1 MTNPLRVL
9 QVHNK
14 YRPGW
19 GGEDT
24 VVRLEADLLAK
35 NGHSVERLSVWT
47 RELDGASL
55 FRIVGAGFGT
65 VWSVRGY
72 RLMRDAVARFSPDIV
87 HVHNVF
93 PLLSPSIYWAA
104 ARGGIPVV
112 QTMHNYRLACANA
125 ILLRNERPCTDC
137 VGHFPW
143 TALAHRCHG
152 SSFFRTAAVTSMNVF
167 HRWIGTFRNKIHA
180 YIAMTDFSKELLE
193 RAGLPGERVFVK
205 PNFTCDPGR
214 LVGLRYRQFVYA
226 GEISRAKGVHL
237 LLAAWTQLA
246 SDGFKLVM
254 VGDGPDRAALEHL
267 YAGARNIVWMGAQPR
282 QKVIDQIALSKW
294 LVLPSLAYENC
305 SMTVLEAFSAGTPVV
320 VPNHGSFASIVS
332 DRKEGMLF
340 LPGDVASLAST
351 LRAAVWACEAEWM
364 VWSGHARSKFCRE
377 LTAEANYSQLMRVYQ
392 KAREH
397 FSSMSSSA
405 LMEEKRNQSRYEPG
419 NQDTPLPQ
427 EGRRL
432 T

>member
-1 MTNPLRVL
+1 MTNPLRIL

-24 VVRLEADLLAK
+24 VADLEADLLVR

-47 RELDGASL
+47 RELDEASL
-55 FRIVGAGFGT
+55 FRIVSAGFGT

-72 RLMRDAVARFSPDIV
+72 KLMRDALARFSPDIV

-93 PLLSPSIYWAA
+93 PLLSPSVYWAA
-104 ARGGIPVV
+104 SRAGIPVV

-125 ILLRNERPCTDC
+125 ILLRHERPCTDC

-143 TALAHRCHG
+143 AALAHRCCG
-152 SSFFRTAAVTSMNVF
+152 SSFFRTAAVMSMNVL
-167 HRWIGTFRNKIHA
+167 HRWIGTFESKIQA
-180 YIAMTDFSKELLE
+180 YIALTDFSKELLK
-193 RAGLPGERVFVK
+193 RAGLPGDRIYVK

-237 LLAAWTQLA
+237 LLASWTQLA
-246 SDGFKLVM
+246 SEEFKLVM
-254 VGDGPDRAALEHL
+254 VGDGPDRTTLEHL
-267 YAGARNIVWMGAQPR
+267 YADARNVVWMGAQPR
-282 QKVIDQIALSKW
+282 QKVIEQIAMSKW

-305 SMTVLEAFSAGTPVV
+305 CMSVLEAFSAGTPVV
-320 VPNHGSFASIVS
+320 VPNHGSFAAIVS

-340 LPGDVASLAST
+340 SPGDVASLVST
-351 LRAAVWACEAEWM
+351 LRAAVCAREAEWM
-364 VWSGHARSKFCRE
+364 VWSGHARSKFLRE

-392 KAREH
+392 KAGEH
-397 FSSMSSSA
+397 YASLSSSA
-405 LMEEKRNQSRYEPG
+405 PIQEKQKRKYAPTNQEIA
-419 NQDTPLPQ
+419 
-427 EGRRL
+427 L
-432 T
+432 TEKGKD

>member
-1 MTNPLRVL
+1 LRVL
-9 QVHNK
+9 QAHNK

-24 VVRLEADLLAK
+24 VADLEADLLVR
-35 NGHSVERLSVWT
+35 NGHTVERLSVWT
-47 RELDGASL
+47 RELEGASL
-55 FRIVGAGFGT
+55 FRIVSAGFGT

-72 RLMRDAVARFSPDIV
+72 RLMRDALARFSPDIV

-112 QTMHNYRLACANA
+112 QTVHNYRLACANA

-143 TALAHRCHG
+143 TALVYRCHG

-193 RAGLPGERVFVK
+193 RAGLPGDRVFVK
-205 PNFTCDPGR
+205 PNFVSDPGR
-214 LVGLRYRQFVYA
+214 LAKLRSRQFVYA

-254 VGDGPDRAALEHL
+254 VGEGPDRAALEHL
-267 YAGARNIVWMGAQPR
+267 YASARNVVWTGVQPR
-282 QKVIDQIALSKW
+282 QKVIDQIATSRW

-305 SMTVLEAFSAGTPVV
+305 SMAVLEAFSAGTPVV
-320 VPNHGSFASIVS
+320 APNHGSFAAIVS

-340 LPGDVASLAST
+340 SPGDVASLAST
-351 LRAAVWACEAEWM
+351 LRAAVCACEAEWM
-364 VWSGHARSKFCRE
+364 VWSGHARSKFLRE

-397 FSSMSSSA
+397 FSSMHA
-405 LMEEKRNQSRYEPG
+405 EPLIEEQPNQSRYKPE
-419 NQDTPLPQ
+419 NQGIPLV
-427 EGRRL
+427 EKGRD
-432 T
+432 

>member
-24 VVRLEADLLAK
+24 VVDLEADLLVK

-65 VWSVRGY
+65 VWSIRGY
-72 RLMRDAVARFSPDIV
+72 RLMRDALARFSPDIV

-152 SSFFRTAAVTSMNVF
+152 SSFFRTSAVTSMNVF

-205 PNFTCDPGR
+205 PNFTSDPGR
-214 LVGLRYRQFVYA
+214 LVGLRSRQFVYA
-226 GEISRAKGVHL
+226 GEISHAKGVHL

-246 SDGFKLVM
+246 SDGFNLVM
-254 VGDGPDRAALEHL
+254 IGDGPDRAALERL
-267 YAGARNIVWMGAQPR
+267 YAGARSVVWMGAQPR
-282 QKVIDQIALSKW
+282 QKVIDQIATSKW

-320 VPNHGSFASIVS
+320 VPNHGSFAAIVS

-340 LPGDVASLAST
+340 LPGDLASLAST
-351 LRAAVWACEAEWM
+351 LRAAVRACEVEWM
-364 VWSGHARSKFCRE
+364 AWSGHARGKFCRE
-377 LTAEANYSQLMRVYQ
+377 LTAEASYSQLMRIYQ

-397 FSSMSSSA
+397 FSSMCSSA
-405 LMEEKRNQSRYEPG
+405 LMEGKRNQSRYAPH
-419 NQDTPLPQ
+419 NQDMPLP
-427 EGRRL
+427 EKARD
-432 T
+432 

>member
-24 VVRLEADLLAK
+24 VVDLEADLLAK

-72 RLMRDAVARFSPDIV
+72 RLMRDALARFSPDIV

-205 PNFTCDPGR
+205 PNFTSDPGR

-254 VGDGPDRAALEHL
+254 VGDGPDRAALERL
-267 YAGARNIVWMGAQPR
+267 YAGARNVVWMSAQPR

-320 VPNHGSFASIVS
+320 VPNHGSFAAIVS

-377 LTAEANYSQLMRVYQ
+377 LTAAANYSQLMRVYQ

-405 LMEEKRNQSRYEPG
+405 VMEEKRNQSRYAPE
-419 NQDTPLPQ
+419 NQDTPLS
-427 EGRRL
+427 EKAKD
-432 T
+432 